1 VIEQIKENAM
11 KRNRYLVAL
20 FVFFLLAFAV
30 SPVGAVTYK
39 FKVEKSTSDIYLNA
53 DGTATVEYTYV
64 FVNDPTADPI
74 DAVDIGLPTSSYSL
88 SNVTAEI
95 DNSPITDIEK
105 SPYVNP
111 GIALNLHAKQ
121 IMPGKTG
128 TVHVVITNIR
138 GMLFKTDKVENVS
151 EAYASFQ
158 FSPNSFGSE
167 FVRGT
172 TDVTI
177 TLHLPP
183 GMNEE
188 EPRYFTP
195 QNWRGE
201 EAPSSGIDAQDRV
214 FYTWQNPSGSSST
227 QYIFGSAFPAR
238 LVPAETLLVE
248 SPISTGGSADPLDF
262 ICHWV
267 MCLGFFG
274 FIGVSLFGS
283 ISASKK
289 RRMQYLPPKI
299 ALEGNGI
306 KRGLTAVEAAIL
318 LEQPL
323 DKILSMMLFSVVKKG
338 GAEVVSKDPLKI
350 AKLEAASDAGLH
362 NYEQAFIEAMTNTEK
377 GATRKGLQKMMV
389 DLVKSISEKMR
400 GFSRRE
406 TVAYYQDLMKKA
418 WAQVEAA
425 GTPEVQMQK
434 FDEVMEWTML
444 DRRFNDRSQEF
455 FGRGTVYAPV
465 WWNRYDP
472 SFGRSTPATSIG
484 PSQVGSAPTG
494 MSMPTL
500 PGADFAASITS
511 SIQSFSSNVVGDIT
525 SFTSGV
531 TNSTNPVPVQRS
543 SGGGGGGGGRS
554 CACACA
560 CAGCACACAGGGR

>member
-1 VIEQIKENAM
+1 M
-11 KRNRYLVAL
+11 TRKRLIVAL
-20 FVFFLLAFAV
+20 FVLFLLTAAV
-30 SPVGAVTYK
+30 NPVIAQTYL
-39 FKVEKSTSDIYLNA
+39 FKVEKYTA
-53 DGTATVEYTYV
+53 DLYINPDGSAMVEYTYV
-64 FVNDPTADPI
+64 FTNDPSADPI
-74 DAVDIGLPTSSYSL
+74 DAVDVGIPTSSYDL
-88 SNVTAEI
+88 SQVKAEI
-95 DNSPITDIEK
+95 NNAPITDIEK

-121 IMPGKTG
+121 IMPGATG
-128 TVHVVITNIR
+128 TVHVTISNIR
-138 GMLFKTDKVENVS
+138 GMLFRTDKVENVE

-167 FVRGT
+167 YVRGK
-172 TDVTI
+172 TDVTV

-183 GMNEE
+183 GMKET
-188 EPRYFTP
+188 EPRWFTP
-195 QNWRGE
+195 KNWSGE
-201 EAPSSGIDAQDRV
+201 ANPTSGIDDQDRV
-214 FYTWQNPSGSSST
+214 FYSWQYALGDSHS
-227 QYIFGSAFPAR
+227 QYIFGGAFPSR
-238 LVPAETLLVE
+238 LVPAEAVLVE
-248 SPISTGGSADPLDF
+248 LPSISSSGTSSYFDLLCPW
-262 ICHWV
+262 I

-274 FIGVSLFGS
+274 FIGLSLFGS
-283 ISASKK
+283 ISANKK
-289 RRMQYLPPKI
+289 RRLQYLPPKI

-323 DKILSMMLFSVVKKG
+323 DKILSMVLFAVVKKG
-338 GAEVVSKDPLKI
+338 AVEVISKDPLKVS
-350 AKLEAASDAGLH
+350 KLDITGIELRE
-362 NYEQAFIEAMTNTEK
+362 YETEFIEAMIATER
-377 GATRKGLQKMMV
+377 GATKKGLQKLMV
-389 DLVKSISEKMR
+389 NLVKGITEKMR

-444 DRRFNDRSQEF
+444 DKRFNDRSQEF
-455 FGRGTVYAPV
+455 FGRGPVYIPI
-465 WWNRYDP
+465 WWHRYDP
-472 SFGRSTPATSIG
+472 AFGRSTLSPSSGPA
-484 PSQVGSAPTG
+484 QVGSAPSG

-500 PGADFAASITS
+500 PGADFAASIAGG
-511 SIQSFSSNVVGDIT
+511 IQSFSSNVVGDIT

-531 TNSTNPVPVQRS
+531 TNATNPVPVVKSTS
-543 SGGGGGGGGRS
+543 SGGGGGGGRS